1 MMDIHPAAPVH
12 LYGDAYD
19 RGRAQAACAEDL
31 IPAVQSALDTRLTA
45 GATLLEQPK
54 SRRYLDQQRE
64 LLKAVDPEGEAE
76 IAGIA
81 DGFRRPFDSVL
92 AYLHLGVLA
101 DFAVDGCSAWSWG
114 TQGPIGPLVVKNRD
128 YRGEHVR
135 LQRVFLHHDPHRPGE
150 AILCVG
156 SLGSPGA
163 FSSGMNT
170 HGLALVDTQ
179 VSTRDHGPGLL
190 RYFLMTRLLWQC
202 RSVSEALQMISEVPH
217 AGGGTLIL
225 GDATGACAAVELGHS
240 AWSAESGGTY
250 AMRTNHFLTPEC
262 APFWI
267 APDEERAV
275 ASTKGRHA
283 RLQSWLAE
291 RSGSPTLDEAAE
303 IMGSHRKD
311 DQEALCR
318 HGEDGDSLTISC
330 AIFAP
335 AKLRL
340 YFSAGKPCAGKWS
353 SFDCRP

>member
-1 MMDIHPAAPVH
+1 MNIQPATPV
-12 LYGDAYD
+12 LLSGNAYE
-19 RGRAQAACAEDL
+19 RGCAQAACAVDL
-31 IPAVQSALDTRLTA
+31 IPAVQTAIDTRLTA
-45 GATLLEQPK
+45 AAALLEQP
-54 SRRYLDQQRE
+54 RIRLYLDRQAE
-64 LLKAVDPEGEAE
+64 LLRAIDPDGAAE
-76 IAGIA
+76 LAGIA
-81 DGFRRPFDSVL
+81 DGFRRPFGAVL

-114 TQGPIGPLVVKNRD
+114 AGGPSGPLVVKNRD

-135 LQRVFLHHDPHRPGE
+135 LQRVFLHRDPHRPGE

-163 FSSGMNT
+163 FSSGMNA

-179 VSTRDHGPGLL
+179 VSTSDHGPGLL

-217 AGGGTLIL
+217 AGGGTLVL
-225 GDATGACAAVELGHS
+225 GDATGACAAVELRHR
-240 AWSAESGGTY
+240 AWAAESGATY

-267 APDEERAV
+267 APDEEGAV

-283 RLQSWLAE
+283 RLQSWLAG
-291 RSGSPTLDEAAE
+291 RGGCPTLEEAAE
-303 IMGSHRKD
+303 IMGSHRED
-311 DQEALCR
+311 GQEALCR

-335 AKLRL
+335 AELRL
-340 YFSAGKPCAGKWS
+340 YFSDGKPCAGKWS
-353 SFDCRP
+353 SFDCRS